1 MGIAKIYIYMYWG
14 FYSNYNSM
22 SGRISVHKF
31 EVFLPPKLYKINS
44 TLVPV

>member
-1 MGIAKIYIYMYWG
+1 MGKAKNIYNVLGG